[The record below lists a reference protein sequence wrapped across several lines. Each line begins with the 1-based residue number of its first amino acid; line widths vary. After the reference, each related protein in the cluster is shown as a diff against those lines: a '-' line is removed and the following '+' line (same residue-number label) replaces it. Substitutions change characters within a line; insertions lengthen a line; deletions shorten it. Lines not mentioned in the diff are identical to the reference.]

1 LQAYREGGREGLG
14 RRLAAISK
22 SSNCDDSAINHCSK
36 HKKKRQSKKV
46 VTY

>member
-1 LQAYREGGREGLG
+1 MHCKQRGRAGLG

-22 SSNCDDSAINHCSK
+22 SSNCDDSAINDCSK
-36 HKKKRQSKKV
+36 HKKKRQSKKA